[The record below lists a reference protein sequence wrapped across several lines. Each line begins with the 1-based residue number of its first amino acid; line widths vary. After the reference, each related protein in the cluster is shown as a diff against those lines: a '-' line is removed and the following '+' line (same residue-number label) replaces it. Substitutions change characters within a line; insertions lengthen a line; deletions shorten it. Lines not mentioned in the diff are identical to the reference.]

1 MCRRELLEL
10 AIDHP
15 VVMGHSSL
23 IRGVVVLEAE
33 TGRRRD
39 KDMNRLARGQASEL
53 WNVVRLAE
61 LRRVRTALAKA
72 GDTAE
77 QSIRRSGIPPSQQ
90 HDQKFAKAPRTGRW
104 HSHLWSANVGLA
116 LSP

>member
-15 VVMGHSSL
+15 VVVGHSSL

-53 WNVVRLAE
+53 WNVVLNNKQS
-61 LRRVRTALAKA
+61 AKL
-72 GDTAE
+72 
-77 QSIRRSGIPPSQQ
+77 QVCRGIT
-90 HDQKFAKAPRTGRW
+90 KAWTC
-104 HSHLWSANVGLA
+104 SS
-116 LSP
+116 